1 MSQEARQEEKA
12 RLEQLLK
19 RRNVSFD
26 LKAYMQLKID
36 DHQWQQ
42 EQQALQ
48 EQRNKFSK
56 AIGQLKAKGED
67 ASATLAQMS
76 AIKASLEEL
85 KTKREQASEKLAT
98 MCDDIP
104 GELDPSVPD
113 GRDEAD
119 NQLISQWGKPKA
131 FDFPIKDHIEV
142 AEALMGLDLE
152 KAVNMSRSRFVVLQG
167 AIAALHR
174 ALATFMLDVQT
185 QEHGYTEINPP
196 LLVNQNAF
204 HGAGQWPKF
213 KDDLFFMKDE
223 DLGLIPTSEVALV
236 NLIADTLID
245 ANQLPYKWVSHT
257 PCFRKE
263 AGSYGKDTKGM
274 IRQHQFEKVELVQV
288 VKADEVDQAHEAMC
302 QHSQTILERLELPYQ
317 KVLLCSGD
325 TGFHAR
331 KTFDLEVWIP
341 SQNTYREI
349 ASISQCGDF
358 QAKRLKAR
366 AKDLQTGQK
375 VAIHTLNGSALAVG
389 RTLIAFLE
397 NHQQANGGLY
407 IPKVLEPYLH
417 KNTLNILKKH

>member
-1 MSQEARQEEKA
+1 MNQEARLEEKA
-12 RLEQLLK
+12 HLKQLLK

-26 LKAYMQLKID
+26 LDAYMQLKKD

-42 EQQALQ
+42 EQQSLQ
-48 EQRNKFSK
+48 EQRNKLSK
-56 AIGQLKAKGED
+56 TIGQLKAKGED
-67 ASATLAQMS
+67 ASDIMNQMS
-76 AIKASLEEL
+76 EIKTNLEML
-85 KTKREQASEKLAT
+85 KTKREQAGEKLAA
-98 MCDDIP
+98 MADDIP
-104 GELDPSVPD
+104 GALDPSVPE
-113 GRDEAD
+113 GRDESD
-119 NQLISQWGKPKA
+119 NQLINQWGTPKT
-131 FDFPIKDHIEV
+131 FDFPIKDHMAV
-142 AEALMGLDLE
+142 AEGLMGLDVE
-152 KAVNMSRSRFVVLQG
+152 KAVNMSRSRFVVMQG

-174 ALATFMLDVQT
+174 ALAAFMLDVQT

-196 LLVNQNAF
+196 LLVNQQAF
-204 HGAGQWPKF
+204 HGSGQWPKF
-213 KDDLFFMKDE
+213 KDDLFFMQDE
-223 DLGLIPTSEVALV
+223 NLGLIPTSEVALV
-236 NLIADTLID
+236 NLVADTLID

-288 VKADEVDQAHEAMC
+288 VKAEEVDEAHEAMC
-302 QHSQTILERLELPYQ
+302 NHSQTILERLELPYQ

-331 KTFDLEVWIP
+331 KTFDLEAWIP

-366 AKDLQTGQK
+366 AKDPQTGQK

-407 IPKVLEPYLH
+407 IPKALEPYLH
-417 KNTLNILKKH
+417 KNTVDILKKH